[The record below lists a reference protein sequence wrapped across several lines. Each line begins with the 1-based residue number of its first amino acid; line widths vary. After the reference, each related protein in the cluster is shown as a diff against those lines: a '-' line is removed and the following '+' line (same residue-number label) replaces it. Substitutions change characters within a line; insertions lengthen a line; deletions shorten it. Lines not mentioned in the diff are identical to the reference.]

1 MITVVYSG
9 ANYNNANA
17 NNGLSYFNRNN
28 VSNSNDNIGGR
39 NFIKLLLSIL
49 GISYPY
55 HLVENII
62 LAFNSLVDN
71 YSEDYAKNKKIIT
84 LKCEQI

>member
-28 VSNSNDNIGGR
+28 VSNSYDIIGGR
-39 NFIKLLLSIL
+39 NFIKLLSIL

-62 LAFNSLVDN
+62 LAFNSLVGI
-71 YSEDYAKNKKIIT
+71 YSEDYAKNKKIIA

>member
-1 MITVVYSG
+1 LITVVYSG

-28 VSNSNDNIGGR
+28 VSNSYDIIGGR
-39 NFIKLLLSIL
+39 NFIKLLSIL

-62 LAFNSLVDN
+62 LAFNSLVGI
-71 YSEDYAKNKKIIT
+71 YSEDYAKNKKIIA